1 MLPTNEMAVIETIHL
16 FPILD
21 KELIGLLRSLTPE
34 EWAHSTIAKKWTVK
48 DIAAHLLD
56 GNIRTLSLSRDQHL
70 LIPPVAIDEYR
81 DLVNYL
87 NDLNAQW
94 VTAMKRVSPGM
105 LTDWLE
111 STGKQYCAYLATL
124 DPGATA
130 IFSVAWAGETVSKNW
145 FHIAREY
152 SEKFIH
158 QLQIRHALDKPGLI
172 TKELFYPF
180 IDTLMRALPHTFHTM
195 NAPAGTLIK
204 INVSGEAGGNWFLS
218 RKNQGWVLTE
228 NNNGSPAAEVSMDP
242 ETAWKLFSKGISPAE
257 AEQQVLING
266 DKLLGKHVLTMVS
279 VMA

>member
-1 MLPTNEMAVIETIHL
+1 MLPTNEKAVIETIHL

-105 LTDWLE
+105 LTD
-111 STGKQYCAYLATL
+111 L

-180 IDTLMRALPHTFHTM
+180 IDTLMRALPHTFHAM